1 MNHNKLPLPN
11 ARDALRRRLLLA
23 LMGAGLSASGILRE
37 AAAQNLIPETQG
49 MLRLDGDVRINGARA
64 ALGILV
70 RPGDVITTGSNAY
83 AIFVVGRDAYLMR
96 ENSRLE
102 LQGQS
107 LFVSSLR
114 LVTGKL
120 LGVYG
125 RSAARRQLTTRTATI
140 GIRGT
145 GAYLEADPRRTYFC
159 LCYGVADLEPINRPD
174 LRQIYSTVHHD
185 APRFV
190 YEDGRVEMMEI
201 APMVNHA
208 DSELVLLESLVGRQP
223 PQTFL
228 DQLM

>member
-1 MNHNKLPLPN
+1 M
-11 ARDALRRRLLLA
+11 
-23 LMGAGLSASGILRE
+23 
-37 AAAQNLIPETQG
+37 
-49 MLRLDGDVRINGARA
+49 
-64 ALGILV
+64 
-70 RPGDVITTGSNAY
+70 
-83 AIFVVGRDAYLMR
+83 FVVGRDAYLIR
-96 ENSRLE
+96 ESSRLE

-114 LVTGKL
+114 LITGKL

-145 GAYLEADPRRTYFC
+145 GGYLEADPGRTYFC
-159 LCYGVADLEPINRPD
+159 LCYGVADLEPMNRPD
-174 LRQIYSTVHHD
+174 LRQVYSTVHHD
-185 APRFV
+185 APRYV
-190 YEDGRVEMMEI
+190 YGDDRVEMMDS

-208 DSELVLLESLVGRQP
+208 DSELVLLESLAGRQP